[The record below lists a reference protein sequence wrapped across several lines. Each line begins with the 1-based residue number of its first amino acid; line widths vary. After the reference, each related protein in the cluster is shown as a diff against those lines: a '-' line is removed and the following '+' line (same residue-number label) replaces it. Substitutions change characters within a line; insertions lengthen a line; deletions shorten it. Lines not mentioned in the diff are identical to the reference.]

1 MSRWPSNGRCTAKY
15 AGTLDLYAPFRG
27 VLTGLDWNSGK
38 ANYPKAFPQN
48 VAYRHA
54 ATRRGLPSTQ
64 GLIVRLPKY
73 QDDPAWEAMP
83 VPESLTIED
92 FRAALRLWR
101 WQRRMK
107 GQSEGDCPRARVAR
121 LHAIESGEMSSE

>member
-1 MSRWPSNGRCTAKY
+1 M
-15 AGTLDLYAPFRG
+15 
-27 VLTGLDWNSGK
+27 
-38 ANYPKAFPQN
+38 
-48 VAYRHA
+48 
-54 ATRRGLPSTQ
+54 Q

-101 WQRRMK
+101 WHRRMS
-107 GQSEGDCPRARVAR
+107 GQPEGDRPLSRFAATHTTETADAALAARTQ
-121 LHAIESGEMSSE
+121 